1 MKLDSN
7 EVSNS
12 SKILDN
18 FLLYGKNCIILS
30 FIIFCLLIIIHFSYK
45 IKPYIIMIISKLNIR
60 LHPFI
65 DQIIKFIKEK
75 IIKFT
80 KEENISFITVIDGF
94 LFHFGV
100 SLICLYFILDI
111 YEEKNDVSKKIIL
124 FFYIS
129 YSICIFCIVFKTVYS
144 IYSSRLYLSYLYY
157 LDQNNRKVFIFYKT
171 NDMWI
176 SSRKD
181 YILCSTKEKDEFNNK
196 TLEYKNNA
204 KKINNC
210 AYKEKILKYI
220 DNIDKYSEYIRVD
233 SQELLDFFGI
243 LDNYFKNPS
252 INFNEVELDK
262 LMDKIEKITEIK
274 LIDQNEIQNNK
285 LYPNINNKNKFNK
298 LQ

>member
-12 SKILDN
+12 SIILDN
-18 FLLYGKNCIILS
+18 FLLYGKKCIILS
-30 FIIFCLLIIIHFSYK
+30 FIIFVLLIIIHFSSK
-45 IKPYIIMIISKLNIR
+45 IKPYIIIIISKLNIR

-75 IIKFT
+75 IIKLIPLI
-80 KEENISFITVIDGF
+80 KVIDGF
-94 LFHFGV
+94 LFHFGF
-100 SLICLYFILDI
+100 SLICLCFILDI
-111 YEEKNDVSKKIIL
+111 YEEKIDVSKKIVL
-124 FFYIS
+124 FFYIL

-233 SQELLDFFGI
+233 SQELLDFFRI
-243 LDNYFKNPS
+243 LDNYFTNPS
-252 INFNEVELDK
+252 INFNEAELDK
-262 LMDKIEKITEIK
+262 LMDKIEKTTEIK
-274 LIDQNEIQNNK
+274 LIDQNEIQNSK